1 VRHDYIGSA
10 EYGPPIGCVS
20 VDHRCPV
27 DLIDHPERTTDERTL
42 ALSKDIRCGTMRMEV
57 SIVAI

>member
-1 VRHDYIGSA
+1 
-10 EYGPPIGCVS
+10 
-20 VDHRCPV
+20 V